1 MRLGN
6 MPQHKELKPLT
17 EAMLIV
23 RDWEEE
29 NLPMERSALAY
40 DLLALT
46 AHHTVVGTPLSL
58 KHLFTLLNY
67 SEAGVRKQMRR
78 CMRDGWIGLESVSND
93 KRVRVVVAQPKLLMA
108 LKDYAD
114 LLRNVYSK

>member
-1 MRLGN
+1 
-6 MPQHKELKPLT
+6 MPPYTELQQIT
-17 EAMLIV
+17 EAMLTV

-29 NLPMERSALAY
+29 NLPIERSALAY
-40 DLLALT
+40 DLLAVT

-78 CMRDGWIGLESVSND
+78 CIRDGWIDLESVSND
-93 KRVRVVVAQPKLLMA
+93 KRVRVVVAQPKLLLA
-108 LKDYAD
+108 LKEYAD

>member
-1 MRLGN
+1 
-6 MPQHKELKPLT
+6 MPPYTELQPIT
-17 EAMLIV
+17 EAMLTV

-40 DLLALT
+40 DLLAVT

-67 SEAGVRKQMRR
+67 SEAGVRKQLRR
-78 CMRDGWIGLESVSND
+78 CINEGWISLQNVSTD
-93 KRVRVVVAQPKLLMA
+93 KRVRVVVAQPKLLQA
-108 LKDYAD
+108 LQGYAD
-114 LLRNVYSK
+114 VLRDVYSK

>member
-1 MRLGN
+1 
-6 MPQHKELKPLT
+6 MPPYTDLQPIT
-17 EAMLIV
+17 EAMLTV

-29 NLPMERSALAY
+29 NLPIERSALAY
-40 DLLALT
+40 DLLAVT
-46 AHHTVVGTPLSL
+46 AHHTVVGMPLSL

-78 CMRDGWIGLESVSND
+78 CIRDGWITLESVRND

-108 LKDYAD
+108 LKEYAD

>member
-1 MRLGN
+1 
-6 MPQHKELKPLT
+6 MPPYTELQPIT
-17 EAMLIV
+17 EAMLTV
-23 RDWEEE
+23 RDWEEV

-40 DLLALT
+40 DLLAVT

-67 SEAGVRKQMRR
+67 SEAGVRKQLRR
-78 CMRDGWIGLESVSND
+78 CIRDGWIGLESVSND
-93 KRVRVVVAQPKLLMA
+93 KRVRVVVAQPKLLLA

>member
-1 MRLGN
+1 
-6 MPQHKELKPLT
+6 MPQYTELQPIT
-17 EAMLIV
+17 EAMLTV

-40 DLLALT
+40 DLLAVT
-46 AHHTVVGTPLSL
+46 AHHTVGGKPLSL

-67 SEAGVRKQMRR
+67 SEAGVRKQLRR
-78 CMRDGWIGLESVSND
+78 CIRDEWIGLERVGHD
-93 KRVRVVVAQPKLLMA
+93 KRVRIVVAQPKLLLA

-114 LLRNVYSK
+114 LLRNVYSN